1 MAGIKKYFKG
11 DSVIWAVIILLS
23 VFSLLAVYSSTGSLA
38 YRFQGGNTS
47 YYILKHATILIMGLV
62 ITYITHLIPYKYFSR
77 ISQMLL
83 YIAIPLLLITLIYGV
98 TKNQASRWLA
108 VPGLS
113 LTFQTSDIAKLAIVM
128 YTARI
133 LAKKQDNIK
142 DFKGAFRP
150 LITPLLLVCALVLPA
165 NLSTSLLIFAT
176 VFILMFI
183 GRVRLKYLLG
193 ISGIIILLIGLF
205 IAIAL
210 TSKTEGRIETWKN
223 RIEGYID
230 AGDEDTY
237 QVTQAKIAIVSGGFV
252 NLRPGKSMQRN
263 FLPHPYSDFIYAIII
278 EEYGLAGGLIV
289 LALYLYLLFR
299 AAVLVRKS
307 PRTFP
312 AFLAIG
318 LAVMITFQALINMA
332 VVVNLL
338 PVTGQP
344 LPMISMGGSSL
355 LFTCIALGI
364 IQSVSRGI
372 KVQQETAEKLA
383 KEQEHIE
390 QQDKQDQPAYENEP
404 EIYN

>member
-1 MAGIKKYFKG
+1 MPVALKKYFKG

-47 YYILKHATILIMGLV
+47 YYILKHATILMMGLV
-62 ITYITHLIPYKYFSR
+62 ITYVTHLIPYKYFSR

-83 YIAIPLLLITLIYGV
+83 YIAVPLLLVTLIYGV
-98 TKNQASRWLA
+98 TKNQAARWLA

-133 LAKKQDNIK
+133 LSKKQENIK
-142 DFKGAFRP
+142 DFKGAFKP

-183 GRVRLKYLLG
+183 GRVKFLYLLG
-193 ISGIIILLIGLF
+193 MIGIVVVLIGVF

-210 TSKTEGRIETWKN
+210 TSEREGRIGTWKN
-223 RIEGYID
+223 RIESYVN
-230 AGDEDTY
+230 AEDEDNY
-237 QVTQAKIAIVSGGFV
+237 QVIQSKIAIVSGGLV

-278 EEYGLAGGLIV
+278 EEYGLAGGMAV

-318 LAVMITFQALINMA
+318 LAVMITFQAIINMA

-364 IQSVSRGI
+364 ILSVSRGI
-372 KVQQETAEKLA
+372 KLQQETAEKLA
-383 KEQEHIE
+383 QEQELKETDPE
-390 QQDKQDQPAYENEP
+390 QSEYKHEQEV
-404 EIYN
+404 YN

>member
-1 MAGIKKYFKG
+1 MAGLKKYFKG
-11 DSVIWAVIILLS
+11 DPVIWMVILLLS
-23 VFSLLAVYSSTGSLA
+23 IFSLLAVYSSTGSLA

-47 YYILKHATILIMGLV
+47 YYILKHSTILIMGLV
-62 ITYITHLIPYKYFSR
+62 ITYVTHLIPYKYFSR

-83 YIAIPLLLITLIYGV
+83 YIAIPLLLITLVYGV
-98 TKNQASRWLA
+98 TKNQASRWLS

-133 LAKKQDNIK
+133 LSKKQEKIK
-142 DFKGAFRP
+142 DFKESFRP
-150 LITPLLLVCALVLPA
+150 LIMPVLLVCALVLPA
-165 NLSTSLLIFAT
+165 NFSTAMLIFVT
-176 VFILMFI
+176 VLILMFI
-183 GRVRLKYLLG
+183 GRVNMLHLLG
-193 ISGIIILLIGLF
+193 LVGILVLVTGSF

-210 TSKTEGRIETWKN
+210 SNDWEGRIGTWKN
-223 RIEGYID
+223 RIENYVN
-230 AGDEDTY
+230 GDDEENY
-237 QVTQAKIAIVSGGFV
+237 QVTQSKIAIVSGGLV

-278 EEYGLAGGLIV
+278 EEYGLAGGAVI
-289 LALYLYLLFR
+289 LALYLYLFFR

-312 AFLAIG
+312 AFLAVG
-318 LAVMITFQALINMA
+318 LAVMITFQAIINMG
-332 VVVNLL
+332 VVVDLL

-364 IQSVSRGI
+364 IQSVCRGI
-372 KVQQETAEKLA
+372 KVQQEEAEKLA
-383 KEQEHIE
+383 QETVINQEQT
-390 QQDKQDQPAYENEP
+390 QKTNYEP

>member
-1 MAGIKKYFKG
+1 MSGTLKKYFKG
-11 DSVIWAVIILLS
+11 DPVIWAVILLLS

-38 YRFQGGNTS
+38 YKYQGGNTS

-62 ITYITHLIPYKYFSR
+62 ITYFTHLIPYKYFSR
-77 ISQMLL
+77 ISQLL
-83 YIAIPLLLITLIYGV
+83 LVIAIPLLLVTLIYGV
-98 TKNQASRWLA
+98 TRNQASRWLS

-133 LAKKQDNIK
+133 LSKKQDNIK

-150 LITPLLLVCALVLPA
+150 LMAPLLLVCALVLPA

-176 VFILMFI
+176 AFILMFI
-183 GRVRLKYLLG
+183 GRVNLKYLFG
-193 ISGIIILLIGLF
+193 MMGIIVILLGSF

-210 TSKTEGRIETWKN
+210 SNDWEGRIGTWKN
-223 RIEGYID
+223 RIENYIS
-230 AGDEDTY
+230 AGKEDNY
-237 QVTQAKIAIVSGGFV
+237 QVSQAKIAIVSGGLV

-278 EEYGLAGGLIV
+278 EEYGLAGGIIV

-307 PRTFP
+307 SRTFP

-318 LAVMITFQALINMA
+318 LAVMITFQAIINMA

-355 LFTCIALGI
+355 LFTCVALGI

-372 KVQQETAEKLA
+372 KTQQETAEKLA
-383 KEQEHIE
+383 WEQHE
-390 QQDKQDQPAYENEP
+390 QNEQHEP
-404 EIYN
+404 EIHN

>member
-1 MAGIKKYFKG
+1 MIALKKYFKG
-11 DSVIWAVIILLS
+11 DPVIWAVILLLS
-23 VFSLLAVYSSTGSLA
+23 IFSLLAVYSSTGSLA

-62 ITYITHLIPYKYFSR
+62 ITYVTHLIPYKYFSR
-77 ISQMLL
+77 ISQLMLF
-83 YIAIPLLLITLIYGV
+83 IAIPLLMVTLLYGV
-98 TKNQASRWLA
+98 TLNQANRFLR

-128 YTARI
+128 FTARI
-133 LAKKQDNIK
+133 LSKKQDNIK

-150 LITPLLLVCALVLPA
+150 LIIPLMFVCALVLPA
-165 NLSTSLLIFAT
+165 NLSTSMLIFAT

-183 GRVRLKYLLG
+183 GRVNMKYLFG
-193 ISGIIILLIGLF
+193 MIGIIALVVSSFIF
-205 IAIAL
+205 IAD
-210 TSKTEGRIETWKN
+210 KVEFKGRIATWEL
-223 RIEGYID
+223 RIERWLHG
-230 AGDEDTY
+230 GDEETY
-237 QVTQAKIAIVSGGFV
+237 QVDQAKIAIVSGGLV

-263 FLPHPYSDFIYAIII
+263 FLPHPYSDFIYAIVI
-278 EEYGLAGGLIV
+278 EEYGLVGGAVV

-355 LFTCIALGI
+355 LFTCVALGI

-372 KVQQETAEKLA
+372 KNQQEAAEKLVN
-383 KEQEHIE
+383 E
-390 QQDKQDQPAYENEP
+390 QQEQHEP
-404 EIYN
+404 EIHN